1 MNFRR
6 WKDCKAVAADL
17 RRIYSAPPPTGS
29 RLIPMPLRKNRQGK
43 YRFIAQVWREARAE
57 VIPFLG
63 FDPAI

>member
-1 MNFRR
+1 M
-6 WKDCKAVAADL
+6 AADL